1 MPEIVR
7 DWGIM
12 STSLRNFLITRLLL
26 TIPMVLILVTAVFV
40 VLRVLPGNPIRSQ
53 LGPKVSEE
61 QLQEI
66 SERLGLDR
74 PLIVQYGNFLWDML
88 RLDLGNALTQGER
101 PIRDELAE
109 RLPATIELAIPA
121 IIITA
126 LVGIGSGAY
135 AAKNRKKPA
144 DYGLRLFSIAIYS
157 IPVFFLGLVFQI
169 IFSVRLGWLP
179 LYGRLD
185 PIVQVTFNSPTNF
198 YVIDSILTRNWLA
211 LRSALAHLV
220 LPSVTLGLAL
230 SGVFVRLTRV
240 NMIEILQADFIT
252 AGRARGL
259 SERVLAYKHAL
270 RNTFIPILTLLGLQF
285 AILMAGAVLT
295 ETTFSWPGMGR
306 YLVER
311 IQLRDYTAVQ
321 STIAV
326 FAIFVAVTSLIMDVL
341 YAFIDP
347 RIRY

>member
-1 MPEIVR
+1 
-7 DWGIM
+7 M

-74 PLIVQYGNFLWDML
+74 PLIVQYGNFLWDMI

-101 PIRDELAE
+101 PIRDELGE
-109 RLPATIELAIPA
+109 RLPATIELAIPSIILTA
-121 IIITA
+121 II
-126 LVGIGSGAY
+126 GIGSGAY

-144 DYGLRLFSIAIYS
+144 DYGLRLFSITIYS
-157 IPVFFLGLVFQI
+157 IPVFFMGLIFQI
-169 IFSVRLGWLP
+169 IFAVRLGILP

-185 PIVQVTFNSPTNF
+185 PMIQVSFVSPTNF
-198 YVIDSILTRNWLA
+198 YVVDAILTRNWPA
-211 LRSALAHLV
+211 LRSALLHLV
-220 LPSVTLGLAL
+220 LPSLTLGLAL

-321 STIAV
+321 STIGV
-326 FAIFVAVTSLIMDVL
+326 FALFVAGTSLAMDVL
-341 YAFIDP
+341 YDFIDP